1 MKNENLSKIKIGICV
16 GISVVLI
23 VIAGFFIYNAIV
35 PSNKE
40 NNQLT
45 GDVTLADGSQEKPA
59 ESEVIDGY
67 KVDLIDSVVFNLK
80 DVDFKFV
87 IAKIRVQSN
96 DKINLKLSHFKTSE
110 GIVLDQADSY
120 IKQLED
126 KSYFLGKQNVWY
138 EILSNEN
145 STMVNIFI
153 PIKDKNAKEITLS
166 TDLDPDQEMKINL
179 SNSKGTAEML
189 QYKADDII
197 TDGKSYQMKVS
208 SAYPITG
215 DYMSQKTANGEIE
228 YLLPSTVEI
237 YAFNIE
243 AVSLW
248 GDTVVIEEAQYVPSN
263 SKEVFTALDSS
274 IQSMKYQNII
284 GKQVVEK
291 DTGDLFFVAYS
302 PVESPVTYKG
312 VLKLKVQG
320 SDNWIVINVDLN

>member
-16 GISVVLI
+16 GIGIVLLALI
-23 VIAGFFIYNAIV
+23 GYFILSMMI
-35 PSNKE
+35 PSNKV

-45 GDVTLADGSQEKPA
+45 EDVTLATGSQEKPA
-59 ESEVIDGY
+59 ESDAIEGY

-80 DVDFKFV
+80 DIDFKFV
-87 IAKIRVQSN
+87 IAKIRVQSDDN
-96 DKINLKLSHFKTSE
+96 INLKLSHFKTSE
-110 GIVLDQADSY
+110 GLVLDQVDNY
-120 IKQLED
+120 VKQLED

-153 PIKDKNAKEITLS
+153 PIKDKNAKEITLV
-166 TDLDPDQEMKINL
+166 TDIEPDKEMKINL
-179 SNSKGTAEML
+179 SNTKGTPEML

-197 TDGKSYQMKVS
+197 TDGKSYQMTVS

-228 YLLPSTVEI
+228 YLLPLTVEV
-237 YAFNIE
+237 YSFNIE

-248 GDTVVIEEAQYVPSN
+248 GDTVVIEEAQYVPTN
-263 SKEVFTALDSS
+263 SKEIFTALDSS

-284 GKQVVEK
+284 GKQIVEK

-302 PVESPVTYKG
+302 PIESPVTYKG

-320 SDNWIVINVDLN
+320 NDNWIVINVDLN